1 MILHIPFC
9 SNVFER
15 HSLTVMKKTPSFS
28 QYAYRGEQ
36 NGPYMVEPV
45 SMNDRCDNP
54 EKSNIDALQD
64 VMKRLTLAVKVAET
78 VMSES
83 SLDYV
88 PNALLNITISR
99 MIATEG
105 KANTAILLSKLS
117 EMIMEGVD
125 PENRGP
131 VRIS

>member
-1 MILHIPFC
+1 
-9 SNVFER
+9 
-15 HSLTVMKKTPSFS
+15 
-28 QYAYRGEQ
+28 
-36 NGPYMVEPV
+36 
-45 SMNDRCDNP
+45 MNDRCDNP

-78 VMSES
+78 VMPES

-99 MIATEG
+99 MITAEG
-105 KANTAILLSKLS
+105 KSNTAILLSKLS

>member
-1 MILHIPFC
+1 
-9 SNVFER
+9 
-15 HSLTVMKKTPSFS
+15 
-28 QYAYRGEQ
+28 
-36 NGPYMVEPV
+36 
-45 SMNDRCDNP
+45 MNDRCDNP

-78 VMSES
+78 VMPKS

-99 MIATEG
+99 MIAAEG

>member
-1 MILHIPFC
+1 
-9 SNVFER
+9 
-15 HSLTVMKKTPSFS
+15 
-28 QYAYRGEQ
+28 
-36 NGPYMVEPV
+36 
-45 SMNDRCDNP
+45 MNDRCDKP
-54 EKSNIDALQD
+54 EKLTIDDLQD

-78 VMSES
+78 VMPKS

-105 KANTAILLSKLS
+105 RANTAFLLSTLS
-117 EMIMEGVD
+117 EMISEGVD
-125 PENRGP
+125 PDNRGP

>member
-1 MILHIPFC
+1 
-9 SNVFER
+9 
-15 HSLTVMKKTPSFS
+15 
-28 QYAYRGEQ
+28 
-36 NGPYMVEPV
+36 
-45 SMNDRCDNP
+45 MNDRCDNP

-78 VMSES
+78 VMPES

-99 MIATEG
+99 MIAAEG

-117 EMIMEGVD
+117 EMIIEGVD

>member
-1 MILHIPFC
+1 
-9 SNVFER
+9 
-15 HSLTVMKKTPSFS
+15 
-28 QYAYRGEQ
+28 
-36 NGPYMVEPV
+36 
-45 SMNDRCDNP
+45 MNDRSDKP
-54 EKSNIDALQD
+54 EKLTIDDLQD

-78 VMSES
+78 VMPKS

-105 KANTAILLSKLS
+105 RANTAFLLSTLS
-117 EMIMEGVD
+117 EMISEGVD
-125 PENRGP
+125 PDNRGP

>member
-1 MILHIPFC
+1 
-9 SNVFER
+9 
-15 HSLTVMKKTPSFS
+15 
-28 QYAYRGEQ
+28 
-36 NGPYMVEPV
+36 
-45 SMNDRCDNP
+45 MNDRCDNP

-78 VMSES
+78 VMPKS

-99 MIATEG
+99 MIAAEG

-117 EMIMEGVD
+117 EMIIEGVD

>member
-1 MILHIPFC
+1 
-9 SNVFER
+9 
-15 HSLTVMKKTPSFS
+15 
-28 QYAYRGEQ
+28 
-36 NGPYMVEPV
+36 
-45 SMNDRCDNP
+45 MNDRCDNP

-64 VMKRLTLAVKVAET
+64 VMKRLTMAVKVAET
-78 VMSES
+78 VMPKS

-99 MIATEG
+99 MIAAEG

-131 VRIS
+131 VRISWA

>member
-1 MILHIPFC
+1 
-9 SNVFER
+9 
-15 HSLTVMKKTPSFS
+15 
-28 QYAYRGEQ
+28 
-36 NGPYMVEPV
+36 
-45 SMNDRCDNP
+45 MNDRCDNP

-78 VMSES
+78 VMPES

-99 MIATEG
+99 MIAAEG

>member
-1 MILHIPFC
+1 
-9 SNVFER
+9 
-15 HSLTVMKKTPSFS
+15 
-28 QYAYRGEQ
+28 
-36 NGPYMVEPV
+36 
-45 SMNDRCDNP
+45 
-54 EKSNIDALQD
+54 
-64 VMKRLTLAVKVAET
+64 MKRLTLAVKVAET
-78 VMSES
+78 VMPES

-99 MIATEG
+99 MIAAEG

-125 PENRGP
+125 PENQGP

>member
-1 MILHIPFC
+1 
-9 SNVFER
+9 
-15 HSLTVMKKTPSFS
+15 
-28 QYAYRGEQ
+28 
-36 NGPYMVEPV
+36 MVEPV

>member
-1 MILHIPFC
+1 
-9 SNVFER
+9 
-15 HSLTVMKKTPSFS
+15 
-28 QYAYRGEQ
+28 
-36 NGPYMVEPV
+36 
-45 SMNDRCDNP
+45 MNDRCDNP

-64 VMKRLTLAVKVAET
+64 VMKRVTLAVKVAET
-78 VMSES
+78 VMPKS

-99 MIATEG
+99 MMAAEG

>member
-1 MILHIPFC
+1 
-9 SNVFER
+9 
-15 HSLTVMKKTPSFS
+15 
-28 QYAYRGEQ
+28 
-36 NGPYMVEPV
+36 
-45 SMNDRCDNP
+45 MNDRCDNP

-78 VMSES
+78 VMPNS

-99 MIATEG
+99 MIAAEG

>member
-1 MILHIPFC
+1 
-9 SNVFER
+9 
-15 HSLTVMKKTPSFS
+15 
-28 QYAYRGEQ
+28 
-36 NGPYMVEPV
+36 
-45 SMNDRCDNP
+45 MNDRCDNP
-54 EKSNIDALQD
+54 EKSSIDALQD
-64 VMKRLTLAVKVAET
+64 VMKRVTLAVKVAET
-78 VMSES
+78 VMPKS

-99 MIATEG
+99 MMAAEG

>member
-1 MILHIPFC
+1 
-9 SNVFER
+9 
-15 HSLTVMKKTPSFS
+15 
-28 QYAYRGEQ
+28 
-36 NGPYMVEPV
+36 MVEPV

-78 VMSES
+78 VMPES

>member
-1 MILHIPFC
+1 
-9 SNVFER
+9 
-15 HSLTVMKKTPSFS
+15 
-28 QYAYRGEQ
+28 
-36 NGPYMVEPV
+36 
-45 SMNDRCDNP
+45 MNDRCDNP

-78 VMSES
+78 VMPDS

-99 MIATEG
+99 MISAEG

-117 EMIMEGVD
+117 EMIIEGVD

>member
-1 MILHIPFC
+1 
-9 SNVFER
+9 
-15 HSLTVMKKTPSFS
+15 
-28 QYAYRGEQ
+28 
-36 NGPYMVEPV
+36 
-45 SMNDRCDNP
+45 MNDRCDKP
-54 EKSNIDALQD
+54 EKLTIDDLQD

-78 VMSES
+78 VMPKS

-105 KANTAILLSKLS
+105 RANTAFLLSTLA
-117 EMIMEGVD
+117 EMISEGVD
-125 PENRGP
+125 PDNRGP

>member
-1 MILHIPFC
+1 
-9 SNVFER
+9 
-15 HSLTVMKKTPSFS
+15 
-28 QYAYRGEQ
+28 
-36 NGPYMVEPV
+36 
-45 SMNDRCDNP
+45 MNDRCDKP
-54 EKSNIDALQD
+54 EKSTIDDLQD

-78 VMSES
+78 VMPKS
-83 SLDYV
+83 SLDHI

-99 MIATEG
+99 MIAAEG

>member
-1 MILHIPFC
+1 
-9 SNVFER
+9 
-15 HSLTVMKKTPSFS
+15 
-28 QYAYRGEQ
+28 
-36 NGPYMVEPV
+36 
-45 SMNDRCDNP
+45 MNDRCDNP

>member
-1 MILHIPFC
+1 
-9 SNVFER
+9 
-15 HSLTVMKKTPSFS
+15 
-28 QYAYRGEQ
+28 
-36 NGPYMVEPV
+36 
-45 SMNDRCDNP
+45 MNDQCYNP

-78 VMSES
+78 VMPKSL
-83 SLDYV
+83 LDYV

-99 MIATEG
+99 MIAAEG

-117 EMIMEGVD
+117 EMIIEGVD
-125 PENRGP
+125 PEDRGP

>member
-1 MILHIPFC
+1 
-9 SNVFER
+9 
-15 HSLTVMKKTPSFS
+15 
-28 QYAYRGEQ
+28 
-36 NGPYMVEPV
+36 
-45 SMNDRCDNP
+45 MNDRCDNP

-78 VMSES
+78 VMPES

>member
-1 MILHIPFC
+1 
-9 SNVFER
+9 
-15 HSLTVMKKTPSFS
+15 
-28 QYAYRGEQ
+28 
-36 NGPYMVEPV
+36 
-45 SMNDRCDNP
+45 MNDRCDNP

-64 VMKRLTLAVKVAET
+64 VMKRVTLAVKVAET
-78 VMSES
+78 VMPKS

-99 MIATEG
+99 MMAAEG

-117 EMIMEGVD
+117 EMIIEGVD
-125 PENRGP
+125 PEDRGP

>member
-1 MILHIPFC
+1 
-9 SNVFER
+9 
-15 HSLTVMKKTPSFS
+15 
-28 QYAYRGEQ
+28 
-36 NGPYMVEPV
+36 
-45 SMNDRCDNP
+45 MNDRCDKP
-54 EKSNIDALQD
+54 EKLTIDDLQD

-78 VMSES
+78 VMPNS

-105 KANTAILLSKLS
+105 RANTAFLLSTLS
-117 EMIMEGVD
+117 EMISEGVD
-125 PENRGP
+125 PDNRGP

>member
-1 MILHIPFC
+1 
-9 SNVFER
+9 
-15 HSLTVMKKTPSFS
+15 
-28 QYAYRGEQ
+28 
-36 NGPYMVEPV
+36 
-45 SMNDRCDNP
+45 MNDRCNNP

-64 VMKRLTLAVKVAET
+64 VMKRVTLAVKVAET
-78 VMSES
+78 VMPKS

-99 MIATEG
+99 MIAAEG

-117 EMIMEGVD
+117 EMIIEGVD
-125 PENRGP
+125 PEDRGP

>member
-1 MILHIPFC
+1 
-9 SNVFER
+9 
-15 HSLTVMKKTPSFS
+15 
-28 QYAYRGEQ
+28 
-36 NGPYMVEPV
+36 
-45 SMNDRCDNP
+45 MNDQCDNP

-64 VMKRLTLAVKVAET
+64 VMKRVTLAVKVAET
-78 VMSES
+78 VMPKS

-99 MIATEG
+99 MIAAEG

-117 EMIMEGVD
+117 EMIIEGVN
-125 PENRGP
+125 PEDRGP

>member
-1 MILHIPFC
+1 
-9 SNVFER
+9 
-15 HSLTVMKKTPSFS
+15 
-28 QYAYRGEQ
+28 
-36 NGPYMVEPV
+36 
-45 SMNDRCDNP
+45 MNDRCDNP

-78 VMSES
+78 VMPES

-99 MIATEG
+99 MIAAEG
-105 KANTAILLSKLS
+105 KSNTAILLSKLS
-117 EMIMEGVD
+117 VMIMEGVD

-131 VRIS
+131 VRLS